1 MKQRIAILLLSL
13 ILLMGCD
20 SNTAQSEVRFAAPA
34 AATNTT
40 TEAVPTEEPAQPAE
54 TAPAE
59 EPAQPVETAPT
70 EVPTQP
76 AETEPEEV
84 PTQPSQT
91 APLFPDMEA
100 EVLRLMNEQRDLAGV
115 APLTMDYSYY
125 DCAVT
130 RAYECLE
137 KWSHTRPDGRRSYS
151 VYEDFGMLDGIKL
164 AGENLAK
171 NFSSPESIVKMLMDS
186 PGHRQNILHREY
198 DRVVISIVR
207 VEGWDGL
214 YAMSQLF
221 IAKEEGCR

>member
-1 MKQRIAILLLSL
+1 MKQQIAI
-13 ILLMGCD
+13 ILLCVILLVGCD
-20 SNTAQSEVRFAAPA
+20 ADTAQSEARFAAPA
-34 AATNTT
+34 AATNAATG
-40 TEAVPTEEPAQPAE
+40 A
-54 TAPAE
+54 
-59 EPAQPVETAPT
+59 APT
-70 EVPTQP
+70 EAPTQP
-76 AETEPEEV
+76 AETEPTEAPTQPAETESEEV

-100 EVLRLMNEQRDLAGV
+100 EVLRLMNEQRALAGV
-115 APLTMDYSYY
+115 SALTMDYSYY

-130 RAYECLE
+130 RAYECLD

-186 PGHRQNILHREY
+186 PGHRQNILHEAY